1 MPKLVSPQVEFSGLV
16 AQIKQVTPE
25 IFADNGTN
33 YLNLLEGRWQETGKP
48 QDFVSPIDGR
58 TLGQLPMLDRATAL
72 RAVQAAHR
80 EAADWA
86 KVDLDERKRRVQDCL
101 DQLRANVDLIG
112 KLLMWEIGKTYKLG
126 FTDIDRCI
134 DGAQWYVDHIEDML
148 GKREPLGVVSN
159 IASWNYPFSVLMH
172 AVLVQVLC
180 GNAAVAKT
188 PTDGGFISLSLA
200 FALARRAGLPVT
212 LVSGSGGELS
222 DVLVKD
228 QAIDCLSFVGGR
240 YNGRNIADALAS
252 VHKRYMLEMEGVN
265 TYGIW
270 NFSDWNS
277 LGDQLKKGYD
287 YGKQRCTA
295 YVRFVVERRLFPQ
308 FLETYQQAIRSLKV
322 GNPTLV
328 DNPDDK
334 LPELA
339 FGPVINRRQAE
350 DLDRL
355 YADALKTGATPFY
368 EGQLD
373 DSLFLPD
380 QDRSAYRA
388 PRGLV
393 NLPRQSELYFK
404 EPFGPIDSVVLVDR
418 VEELVGEMN
427 ISNGALVAALA
438 SDDVKW
444 AERTGK
450 EVRAFKMG
458 INKLRSRGDRE
469 EVFGG
474 LGESWKGAFVGGK
487 LLVEAVTQGSA
498 SEPVLGNYEDAI
510 LLPETT

>member
-1 MPKLVSPQVEFSGLV
+1 MSKIISPQVEFSHLLHQV
-16 AQIKQVTPE
+16 KQVTPE
-25 IFADNGTN
+25 IFDQDGN
-33 YLNLLEGRWQETGKP
+33 YLNLLEGHWQEPGTP
-48 QDFVSPIDGR
+48 RDFISPIDGSVIGR
-58 TLGQLPMLDRATAL
+58 LPMLNRPVAQRAIQGARRETAAWG
-72 RAVQAAHR
+72 RI
-80 EAADWA
+80 
-86 KVDLDERKRRVQDCL
+86 DLDERKRRVQDCL
-101 DQLRANVDLIG
+101 DQLRTNVELIG

-134 DGAQWYVDHIEDML
+134 DGVQWYVDNIEEML
-148 GKREPLGVVSN
+148 GRREPLGVVSN
-159 IASWNYPFSVLMH
+159 IASWNYPMSVLLH

-180 GNAAVAKT
+180 GNVAVAKT

-200 FALARRAGLPVT
+200 FAIARRCGLPVT

-222 DVLVKD
+222 DNLVKD

-240 YNGRNIADALAS
+240 YNGRNIADALTS

-270 NFSDWNS
+270 NYSDWDS
-277 LGDQLKKGYD
+277 FGAQLKKGYD

-295 YVRFVVERRLFPQ
+295 YVRFVVERRSFPK
-308 FLETYQQAIRSLKV
+308 FLETYWEAISSLKI

-328 DNPDDK
+328 DKPEDPLPD
-334 LPELA
+334 LA
-339 FGPVINRRQAE
+339 FGPVINSRQAH

-355 YADALKTGATPFY
+355 YADALKTGAIPFY
-368 EGQLD
+368 EGKLD
-373 DSLFLPD
+373 DSLFLPG

-388 PRGLV
+388 PRALV

-427 ISNGALVAALA
+427 ISNGALVAAVA

-444 AERTGK
+444 AQRTAR
-450 EVRAFKMG
+450 EIRAFKVG
-458 INKLRSRGDRE
+458 INKLRSRGDRD

-487 LLVEAVTQGSA
+487 LLVEAVTQGA
-498 SEPVLGNYEDAI
+498 PSEPVLGNYEDAT
-510 LLPETT
+510 LLPEKI

>member
-1 MPKLVSPQVEFSGLV
+1 
-16 AQIKQVTPE
+16 
-25 IFADNGTN
+25 
-33 YLNLLEGRWQETGKP
+33 
-48 QDFVSPIDGR
+48 
-58 TLGQLPMLDRATAL
+58 
-72 RAVQAAHR
+72 
-80 EAADWA
+80 
-86 KVDLDERKRRVQDCL
+86 
-101 DQLRANVDLIG
+101 
-112 KLLMWEIGKTYKLG
+112 
-126 FTDIDRCI
+126 
-134 DGAQWYVDHIEDML
+134 
-148 GKREPLGVVSN
+148 
-159 IASWNYPFSVLMH
+159 
-172 AVLVQVLC
+172 VLC

-188 PTDGGFISLSLA
+188 PTDGGFISLSVA
-200 FALARRAGLPVT
+200 FAVARRCGLPVT

-222 DVLVKD
+222 EVLVKD
-228 QAIDCLSFVGGR
+228 QSIECLSFVGGR
-240 YNGRNIADALAS
+240 YNGRNIADALTS

-270 NFSDWNS
+270 NFSDWAS
-277 LGDQLKKGYD
+277 LEDQLKKGYD

-295 YVRFVVERRLFPQ
+295 YVRFVVERHLFPQ
-308 FLETYQQAIRSLKV
+308 FLETYWNAIRSLKV

-328 DNPDDK
+328 DNPTDK
-334 LPELA
+334 LPDLA

-355 YADALKTGATPFY
+355 YADALKTGATPIY
-368 EGQLD
+368 EGKLE

-388 PRGLV
+388 PRALV

-404 EPFGPIDSVVLVDR
+404 EPFGPIDSIVLVDR

-427 ISNGALVAALA
+427 ISNGALVAAIA

-444 AERTGK
+444 AQRTAK
-450 EVRAFKMG
+450 EVRAFKVG

-487 LLVEAVTQGSA
+487 LLVEAVTQGTP

-510 LLPETT
+510 LLPEKI

>member
-1 MPKLVSPQVEFSGLV
+1 MAKIVSPQVDFAELIRQV
-16 AQIKQVTPE
+16 KQVTPE
-25 IFADNGTN
+25 IYDQQGN
-33 YLNLLEGRWQETGKP
+33 YLNLLEGRWQEPGTP
-48 QDFVSPIDGR
+48 REFVSPIDGSV
-58 TLGQLPMLDRATAL
+58 LGSLPFLDKATAL
-72 RAVQAAHR
+72 RAVHGAHR
-80 EAADWA
+80 EAADWCR
-86 KVDLDERKRRVQDCL
+86 VDLDERKQHVQDCL
-101 DQLRANVDLIG
+101 DQLRDNVELIG

-134 DGAQWYVDHIEDML
+134 DGVQWYVDNIEEML
-148 GKREPLGVVSN
+148 GRREPLGVVSN
-159 IASWNYPFSVLMH
+159 IASWNYPMSVLMH

-180 GNAAVAKT
+180 GNAAIAKT
-188 PTDGGFISLSLA
+188 PTDGGFISLSVT
-200 FALARRAGLPVT
+200 FAIARRCGLPVT

-228 QAIDCLSFVGGR
+228 QAIECLSFVGGR

-308 FLETYQQAIRSLKV
+308 FLETYWNAIRSLKI

-328 DNPDDK
+328 DNPNDK
-334 LPELA
+334 LPDLH
-339 FGPVINRRQAE
+339 FGPVINSRQAE

-368 EGQLD
+368 EGKLD

-388 PRGLV
+388 PRALV

-427 ISNGALVAALA
+427 ISNGALVAAVA
-438 SDDVKW
+438 SDDTKW
-444 AERTGK
+444 AQRTAK
-450 EVRAFKMG
+450 EVRAFKVG

-487 LLVEAVTQGSA
+487 LLVEAVTQGA
-498 SEPVLGNYEDAI
+498 PSEPVLGNYQDAT
-510 LLPETT
+510 LLPEKI

>member
-1 MPKLVSPQVEFSGLV
+1 MPKIISPQLEFSGLLQQV
-16 AQIKQVTPE
+16 KQVTPE
-25 IFADNGTN
+25 IFDPHGH
-33 YLNLLEGRWQETGKP
+33 YLNLLEGRWQETGSPKE
-48 QDFVSPIDGR
+48 FISPIDGSII
-58 TLGQLPMLDRATAL
+58 GSLPMLNRATAL
-72 RAVQAAHR
+72 RAIQGAHR
-80 EAADWA
+80 EAKEWSR
-86 KVDLDERKRRVQDCL
+86 VDLDERKRRVQECL
-101 DQLRANVDLIG
+101 DQLRAHVDLIG

-134 DGAQWYVDHIEDML
+134 DGVQWYVDHIEELL
-148 GKREPLGVVSN
+148 GSREPLGVVSN
-159 IASWNYPFSVLMH
+159 IASWNYPMSVLMH

-180 GNAAVAKT
+180 GNVAVAKT
-188 PTDGGFISLSLA
+188 PSDGGFISLSIA
-200 FALARRAGLPVT
+200 FAIARRSGLPVT

-222 DVLVKD
+222 DILVKD
-228 QAIDCLSFVGGR
+228 QAIACLSFVGGR

-277 LGDQLKKGYD
+277 LGEQLKKGYD

-295 YVRFVVERRLFPQ
+295 YVRFVVERPLFPQ
-308 FLETYQQAIRSLKV
+308 FLETYWNSIRSLKI

-328 DNPDDK
+328 DRPEDK
-334 LPELA
+334 LPDLA

-355 YADALKTGATPFY
+355 YSNALKTGATPVY
-368 EGQLD
+368 DGKLE

-388 PRGLV
+388 PRALV

-404 EPFGPIDSVVLVDR
+404 EPFGPIDSIVLVDR

-427 ISNGALVAALA
+427 ISNGALVAAIA

-444 AERTGK
+444 AQRTAR
-450 EVRAFKMG
+450 EVRAFKVG
-458 INKLRSRGDRE
+458 INNLRSRGDRE

-487 LLVEAVTQGSA
+487 LLVEAVTQGA
-498 SEPVLGNYEDAI
+498 PSETVYGNYEDAT
-510 LLPETT
+510 LLPEKI